1 MYVASQNLRYQNH
14 LTFQANLPFRVT
26 PWWNMN
32 YVLTAGWREFKLSH
46 TREGVRK
53 TYFAYSLQ
61 GASTFA
67 LPGRFS
73 LELSGWYNSL
83 SYDGSKQVNG
93 FGMVNAG
100 LKKELKHN
108 GGSLQLSVS
117 DLLKTMHIHMYFG
130 QLTQEAFS
138 LKSHVHFNGESRS
151 ARIVKLT
158 YVKSFGG
165 AKIPGERSRV
175 AGSKEERDRIK

>member
-1 MYVASQNLRYQNH
+1 
-14 LTFQANLPFRVT
+14 
-26 PWWNMN
+26 
-32 YVLTAGWREFKLSH
+32 
-46 TREGVRK
+46 
-53 TYFAYSLQ
+53 
-61 GASTFA
+61 
-67 LPGRFS
+67 
-73 LELSGWYNSL
+73 
-83 SYDGSKQVNG
+83 
-93 FGMVNAG
+93 MVNAG